1 MPGSSLW
8 LLPPKSHPLH
18 AILSTLITKT
28 LPSHFPDIIPDPSSN
43 SDSHSMDSTFF
54 PPHMTLTSGIPPSL
68 YGSDPQAFLDSIPF
82 PATNSSDGVK
92 VRFSPSSG
100 DINGAIQSQ
109 ETFFRRCFIKVVLD
123 ESVRQLAG
131 IARARGVNGE
141 DGIGPKTEE
150 WLGQWA
156 KEFGPHVSLIYGD
169 VPIDHETLRIISEVV
184 EQAGVDLG
192 GSKSGAESSK
202 TYNGWD
208 GGIVWL
214 VPTDRPVNEWKP
226 IAIREL

>member
-18 AILSTLITKT
+18 AILSALITKT
-28 LPSHFPDIIPDPSSN
+28 LPSQFPDITLNPSSN
-43 SDSHSMDSTFF
+43 RDPHGMDSTFF
-54 PPHMTLTSGIPPSL
+54 PPHMTLTSGISPYL

-82 PATNSSDGVK
+82 PAANSSDGVK
-92 VRFSPSSG
+92 VRFFPSTSE
-100 DINGAIQSQ
+100 NTSIQSQ

-123 ESVRQLAG
+123 NTVRQLAG

-141 DGIGPKTEE
+141 DDIGPKTEE
-150 WLGQWA
+150 WLVQWQR
-156 KEFGPHVSLIYGD
+156 EFGPHVSLIYGD
-169 VPIDHETLRIISEVV
+169 VPINDEILLRISDVV

-192 GSKSGAESSK
+192 GSKSGTESSK